1 MVNEPSLPILQYKTS
16 FFTVYN
22 KQTKNEDSVHGER
35 TLVTHPKNIK
45 TRFLAVCK
53 NNEESN
59 MEPNL

>member
-1 MVNEPSLPILQYKTS
+1 MTGGSPFEGSVIP
-16 FFTVYN
+16 YN